1 VAPNNLGMRSKCT
14 ALRALV
20 TASAILLGGTVAL
33 AEDLDSTS
41 MITGTATYRERIA
54 LPPGAVLEVTLEDIS
69 RADAPA
75 LVIGQTRIESPGS
88 PPFQF
93 SITFDPARVQVRHR
107 YAVRARITLD
117 DQLLFTTDT
126 VQPVLGESDRTS
138 VDLILRRAGAGATA
152 VTPPAK
158 AAPSEPAR
166 RIRGAY
172 SYLADA
178 GFFTDCRSG
187 QRLPVAQEGDNA
199 ALEAAYLSA
208 RRQPG
213 AAVLAIVDGRFEM
226 RLPME
231 GDQPQPTLV
240 IERFVEVRPGGCETA
255 SDASLEN
262 TYWKL
267 VQLDGAPVEV
277 FERQREAH
285 LILQPAQR
293 RITGSGG
300 CNRFQGSYRL
310 EANKLSFGQVAA
322 TLMACTHGME
332 QERKFLDA
340 LARVGRWAVTG
351 ERLELFDAS
360 GAPLAQF
367 DSVYLR

>member
-1 VAPNNLGMRSKCT
+1 MLSKCK
-14 ALRALV
+14 ALRVFV
-20 TASAILLGGTVAL
+20 TAIAVVLGGAVAL
-33 AEDLDSTS
+33 TEDLDSTS
-41 MITGTATYRERIA
+41 MITGTATSRERIA

-75 LVIGQTRIESPGS
+75 VVIGRTRIESPGS
-88 PPFQF
+88 PPFAF
-93 SITFDPARVQVRHR
+93 SITFDPARVQETHR
-107 YAVRARITLD
+107 YAVRARITLNG
-117 DQLLFTTDT
+117 QLLFTTDT
-126 VQPVLGESDRTS
+126 VQPVLGARDRTS

-152 VTPPAK
+152 VTPQSK
-158 AAPSEPAR
+158 AAPTAPAR

-172 SYLADA
+172 WYLADA
-178 GFFTDCRSG
+178 GFFTDCRIG

-199 ALEAAYLSA
+199 ALEAAYLKA
-208 RRQPG
+208 RSQPG
-213 AAVLAIVDGRFEM
+213 AAMLAVIDGRVEM

-240 IERFVEVRPGGCETA
+240 IERFVEVRPGDCDTA

-267 VQLDGAPVEV
+267 VQLGGTPVEV

-322 TLMACTHGME
+322 TLMECRHGME
-332 QERKFLDA
+332 QERKFLDV
-340 LARVGRWAVTG
+340 LGRVGRWVVTG